1 MYRPIRACRG
11 FFLYWLPTA
20 SKPPHPSPPPA
31 FLWRRSDFP
40 APGKQEQDSL
50 CVRLC
55 LPRRCLRLC
64 VCTHAQPGPG
74 RPSPSPFCALKNE
87 GGNLRAAVIIHPSKQ
102 TGRRQRRST
111 EGGRDGCREE
121 ERGSQ
126 TGGMKG
132 GWGGYINSYLTV
144 FGILH
149 PRMRSF
155 SLSLPS
161 VLAST
166 LLGISCAG
174 MCVFASE
181 CGGWYAVYSN
191 IFYSVFCFL
200 EQVSSSDT
208 KRRDAVFQLSS
219 LFVCKPFLVNHLL
232 TFTSL

>member
-1 MYRPIRACRG
+1 MQGI
-11 FFLYWLPTA
+11 FFCIGSLQRL
-20 SKPPHPSPPPA
+20 SPPPTPHPPTA

-55 LPRRCLRLC
+55 LLRRCLRLC

-74 RPSPSPFCALKNE
+74 RPSPSPFCSLKNE

-121 ERGSQ
+121 ERESQ
-126 TGGMKG
+126 TGGM
-132 GWGGYINSYLTV
+132 GGYINSYLTV

-155 SLSLPS
+155 SLLSTLPS
-161 VLAST
+161 FR
-166 LLGISCAG
+166 SCLDT
-174 MCVFASE
+174 SR
-181 CGGWYAVYSN
+181 N
-191 IFYSVFCFL
+191 IVRGDVCFRLSVWRL
-200 EQVSSSDT
+200 
-208 KRRDAVFQLSS
+208 
-219 LFVCKPFLVNHLL
+219 VCCIP
-232 TFTSL
+232 